1 MPDDAV
7 TPSAPP
13 VTRLPHLRF
22 DTARHE
28 RLRQFEAWREAVGVT
43 HEITVPGRAEH
54 QGLVASSDVWRMG
67 QAVVSHRRFP
77 TLHFARPVRRARVDG
92 LDQYSL
98 LLMREGMWQGAAGE
112 SELTLRP
119 GEVGLFDMA
128 RPVANLV
135 TDSSS
140 LRVMLPRDAV
150 DAMVPGGAL
159 AAHGAR
165 LSGAAASVLATFM
178 EALLQNLPALQLE
191 QAGGME
197 RALVELAAA
206 CLAPSRERRE
216 RAAESIDASLLL
228 RARAHIEA
236 RLGDEG
242 LSPESVALGL
252 GLSRSALY
260 RLFVGLGGVAG
271 YIQARR
277 LGRIKALLADP
288 REGRR
293 ISELAYAH
301 GFADEAHFSRAFRR
315 AFGVSARE
323 WRAER
328 GGARRAEGEAPVYQ
342 AWVRGVLG

>member
-1 MPDDAV
+1 MFDPAV
-7 TPSAPP
+7 TPRPR
-13 VTRLPHLRF
+13 VPHLRF
-22 DTARHE
+22 DTTRHAR
-28 RLRQFEAWREAVGVT
+28 RRQFEAWREAVGVT
-43 HEITVPGRAEH
+43 HDITAPGTAEH
-54 QGLVASSDVWRMG
+54 EGLIASSDVWRMG

-77 TLHFARPVRRARVDG
+77 MLHFARPVRRARVDG
-92 LDQYSL
+92 LDQYLL

-112 SELTLRP
+112 AELTLRP

-150 DAMVPGGAL
+150 DALVPGGAL

-165 LSGAAASVLATFM
+165 LSGAAAAVLATFM
-178 EALLQNLPALQLE
+178 EALLQNLPALE
-191 QAGGME
+191 IGQAVAME
-197 RALVELAAA
+197 RAMMELAAA

-216 RAAESIDASLLL
+216 MAAGSIDASLLL

-236 RLGDEG
+236 RLADGA
-242 LSPESVALGL
+242 LSPDSVALAL

-260 RLFVGLGGVAG
+260 RLFGHLGGVAG
-271 YIQARR
+271 YIQTRR

-293 ISELAYAH
+293 ISELAYGH

-328 GGARRAEGEAPVYQ
+328 GGARRAEGESPMYQ
-342 AWVRGVLG
+342 AWVRGVMG